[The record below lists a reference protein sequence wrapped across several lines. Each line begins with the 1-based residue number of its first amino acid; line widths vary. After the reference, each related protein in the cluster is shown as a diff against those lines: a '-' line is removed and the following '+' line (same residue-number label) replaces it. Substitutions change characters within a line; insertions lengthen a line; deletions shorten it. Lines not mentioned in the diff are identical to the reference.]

1 MDRPKADVGTR
12 RDADEKTPAGG
23 ADRMRDPTDRL
34 APLELLAEEAGVP
47 RWPLPDELER
57 LYGGVLGFD
66 EPCTIT
72 NFVASLDGVVS
83 IPELPQS
90 NAVIADG
97 SAADRF
103 VMALLRACADVVLVG
118 SGTLLASPRATWRAD
133 RIFPPAAAALAELR
147 ESRRKPEHPALAVVT
162 AAGSLDP
169 RHPALERGA
178 LVLTT
183 ARAARALR
191 AAVPPAAEV
200 VAVAGD
206 DAVDLAAALAVLR
219 ERGHRVVLSESGPTM
234 LASLLSAKLVDELFL
249 TLSPLVAGRGTSP
262 RLSLVEGAE
271 LLPDVRVAGTLRS
284 VRRSDSHLL
293 LRYSLG

>member
-1 MDRPKADVGTR
+1 
-12 RDADEKTPAGG
+12 
-23 ADRMRDPTDRL
+23 MRDPTDRL
-34 APLELLAEEAGVP
+34 EPLELLAEEAGAP

-57 LYGGVLGFD
+57 LYGGALGFD

-72 NFVASLDGVVS
+72 NFVESLDGVVS
-83 IPELPQS
+83 IPEVPRS
-90 NAVIADG
+90 NVLLADD

-147 ESRRKPEHPALAVVT
+147 ASRGRPEHPAVAIVT
-162 AAGSLDP
+162 TAGSFDP
-169 RHPALERGA
+169 GHPALERGA

-191 AAVPPAAEV
+191 ASVPQAAEV
-200 VAVAGD
+200 VAVPGE

-219 ERGHRVVLSESGPTM
+219 ELGHRVVLSESGPTM
-234 LASLLSAKLVDELFL
+234 LASLLASRLVDELFL
-249 TLSPLVAGRGTSP
+249 TLSPLVAGRGGSR

-271 LLPDVRVAGTLRS
+271 LLPDVRVAGRLRS

-293 LRYSLG
+293 LRYALG